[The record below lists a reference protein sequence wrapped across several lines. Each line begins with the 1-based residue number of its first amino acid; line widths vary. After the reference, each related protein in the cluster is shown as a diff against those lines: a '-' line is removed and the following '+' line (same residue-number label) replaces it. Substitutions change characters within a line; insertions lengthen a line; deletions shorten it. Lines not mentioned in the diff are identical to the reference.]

1 MPKNDNVKKE
11 FPSTQI
17 NWYPGH
23 MAKTKREIGEY
34 LKLIDIVYEII
45 DARAPLSTK
54 IIDIDDLIKNKIKI
68 LIMTKKDLCDM
79 DKTKEW
85 INFYEKKGYNVLCVD
100 LKNNLDYKKIVE
112 LTHEKTKFIQ
122 EKRMNKGL
130 KTKEIKALVVGVP
143 NVGKSTLINML
154 AGKKVANVANKPG
167 VTKDLRFLPTKA
179 GITLLDTP
187 GILWPKLENE
197 NIALNLAALGSIK
210 KEVVNIV
217 DVGSHII
224 KVYLENYPHILKE
237 KYQIEAISITEAI
250 EKLAYKWM
258 YIKND
263 EVDYSKTC
271 DKIYNDYVNGK
282 VTNITLDVCK

>member
-1 MPKNDNVKKE
+1 MSNQDKE
-11 FPSTQI
+11 NGVNKSVI

-54 IIDIDDLIKNKIKI
+54 IIDIDDIIKNKIKI

-79 DKTKEW
+79 NKTKAW
-85 INFYEKKGYNVLCVD
+85 IKYYEQKGYNVLCVD

-112 LTHEKTKFIQ
+112 LTHEMTQFIQ
-122 EKRMNKGL
+122 QKRINKGL
-130 KTKEIKALVVGVP
+130 KLKEIKALVVGVP

-167 VTKDLRFLPTKA
+167 VTKDLRFLPTKV

-210 KEVVNIV
+210 KEVVDII
-217 DVGSHII
+217 DVGMHLI
-224 KVYLENYPHILKE
+224 KIYLENYPHILKE
-237 KYQIEAISITEAI
+237 KYQIEAISIMEAI
-250 EKLAYKWM
+250 DNLAYKWM
-258 YIKND
+258 YIKDD

-282 VTNITLDVCK
+282 VTNITLDICK